1 MESIFSTVPN
11 TAMAEASRHLVHST
25 LETLAL
31 ETTGMGIS
39 GLEKNFELHLSN
51 GQVKFWFYLSKAQV

>member
-1 MESIFSTVPN
+1 MPN
-11 TAMAEASRHLVHST
+11 TVMAEASSHLILST

-39 GLEKNFELHLSN
+39 G
-51 GQVKFWFYLSKAQV
+51 